1 MPCCLFYWS
10 PSLNMRSTTGD
21 NHHKDPTIYFSL
33 TSSRIDSIR
42 TLQSLIS
49 CNVVML
55 VINVNGDAEY
65 AGYELYLLRVLTFN
79 LELEMNCPLLFV
91 LKSLS
96 NQGQ

>member
-42 TLQSLIS
+42 TLQSLIN
-49 CNVVML
+49 CNVVMP
-55 VINVNGDAEY
+55 VINVNGDACIVGY
-65 AGYELYLLRVLTFN
+65 ALYLLRVLDFQSGIRD
-79 LELEMNCPLLFV
+79 ELPLLSA
-91 LKSLS
+91 LQPIR
-96 NQGQ
+96 NQWQ